1 MRTRKKVE
9 RVPNPAFGAAKIKQ
23 IEKDFLMDN
32 NGSNAAIRGKVH
44 FIGIGGCSMN
54 GLAQILRGRGFE
66 VQGSDSTT
74 SPFTKRLEEL
84 GIPVFIGHD
93 PKNVE
98 GCGTV
103 IYSAAIKPDNPERV
117 RARELGIPEIERS
130 VALGII
136 SRSYREVIGIAGC
149 HGKTTIT
156 SMLALIAENGGLDAT
171 VHVGGMVDFLHGGI
185 RLGSHDLFVTEA
197 CEYVESFLTLHP
209 TVVLINNI
217 DNDHLDYFKT
227 MDNIVNAFRKFVA
240 RMPADGLFVGC
251 TDDSHVRQLLDE
263 FGGRKTTYGL
273 DLTNS
278 PDYYPA
284 DVHYDGLGCA
294 SFDLMHRGERLGRVT
309 LHVPGQHNMLDAI
322 AASAVALE
330 HGTDIQTVIT
340 ALARF
345 RSVQRRFEYYGERN
359 GVRVFHDYAH
369 HPAEIRAAMD
379 CALRTPHKSFLLFS
393 NATAS
398 PAQERSSPRTLTVSG
413 ARTKCLCPIFTPAGR
428 RTTALFTHATWL
440 RASMPKRAT
449 PNTYR
454 LLSRLTITCCT
465 MLPPETSF

>member
-1 MRTRKKVE
+1 MPNIERLKKYKKVHM
-9 RVPNPAFGAAKIKQ
+9 V
-23 IEKDFLMDN
+23 
-32 NGSNAAIRGKVH
+32 
-44 FIGIGGCSMN
+44 GIGGVSMS
-54 GLAQILRGRGFE
+54 GIAEILVNFGFQ
-66 VQGSDSTT
+66 VTGSNNVETETT
-74 SPFTKRLEEL
+74 KKLEKA
-84 GIPVFIGHD
+84 GIKVFIGHNE
-93 PKNVE
+93 KNIVDQD
-98 GCGTV
+98 V
-103 IYSAAIKPDNPERV
+103 VVYSAAIKQDNPELV
-117 RARELGIPEIERS
+117 TAKSKNIPIIER
-130 VALGII
+130 ADFLGELTRCYKDTITI
-136 SRSYREVIGIAGC
+136 SGT
-149 HGKTTIT
+149 HGKSTTT
-156 SMLALIAENGGLDAT
+156 SMVSLCFLEALKDPSIQVGADIKQLNGNYK
-171 VHVGGMVDFLHGGI
+171 VGNSEYFI
-185 RLGSHDLFVTEA
+185 IEA

-240 RMPADGLFVGC
+240 RMPVDGLFVGC

-379 CALRTPHKSFLLFS
+379 CALRTPHKKLFVVFQCNSFTRARTLFTENVDCFRGADKVLVPDIYPGREKDDGSVHARDMVASINAKTS
-393 NATAS
+393 NAEYMPTFEQINDYLLHNA
-398 PAQERSSPRTLTVSG
+398 AAGDIVLTLGSG
-413 ARTKCLCPIFTPAGR
+413 DVYKQTK
-428 RTTALFTHATWL
+428 LFL
-440 RASMPKRAT
+440 
-449 PNTYR
+449 
-454 LLSRLTITCCT
+454 
-465 MLPPETSF
+465 E